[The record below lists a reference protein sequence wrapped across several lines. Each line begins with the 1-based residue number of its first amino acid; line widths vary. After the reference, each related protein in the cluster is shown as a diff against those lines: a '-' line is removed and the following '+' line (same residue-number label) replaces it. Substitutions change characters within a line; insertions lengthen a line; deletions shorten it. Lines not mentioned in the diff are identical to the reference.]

1 MNKELH
7 RFLGF
12 LAAALALGLVIAV
25 FGSSFLGSA
34 GGADGAIVTHMKKL
48 ERSGLEEQLGTSTLI
63 GPKLQFERISV
74 ALDEDGKG
82 ATVTSTLDFTG
93 ELKRGGANPSSTKV
107 SSLGLERARYKFV
120 NGDWEPDGPT
130 TPRLLTILKTLER
143 RRLAIENGER
153 QADGGIPYE
162 EVSGRKYSSLAW
174 YIRSEREDVT
184 VSEDFRFE
192 GRTPDRPIDEKAT
205 RRLSLH
211 EDGATGS
218 FSFPDG
224 IM

>member
-1 MNKELH
+1 MSNEVH

-12 LAAALALGLVIAV
+12 LAAAAALGLVIAV
-25 FGSSFLGSA
+25 FGSRFLGSA
-34 GGADGAIVTHMKKL
+34 GGPDGAIVTHMKRL
-48 ERSGLEEQLGTSTLI
+48 ERTGLEEPLGTGTLL

-74 ALDEDGKG
+74 ALDADGKG

-93 ELKRGGANPSSTKV
+93 ELRRGGSKPTSTRV
-107 SSLGLERARYKFV
+107 SSLGLERARYKLV
-120 NGDWEPDGPT
+120 NGEWEPDGPVI
-130 TPRLLTILKTLER
+130 PRLLTILKALER
-143 RRLAIENGER
+143 RRTAIESGER
-153 QADGGIPYE
+153 QPDGTIPYAD
-162 EVSGRKYSSLAW
+162 VSARSYHSLAW

-192 GRTPDRPIDEKAT
+192 GRTPERPVDEKAT
-205 RRLSLH
+205 RRLSLR
-211 EDGATGS
+211 EDATTGL